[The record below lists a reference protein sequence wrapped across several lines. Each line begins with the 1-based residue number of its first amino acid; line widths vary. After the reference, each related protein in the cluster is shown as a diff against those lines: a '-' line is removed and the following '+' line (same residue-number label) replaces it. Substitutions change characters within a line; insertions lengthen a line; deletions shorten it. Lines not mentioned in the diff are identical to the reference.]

1 MEIGKRIK
9 ELRVSKNMTQE
20 DLAFK
25 LGVSTQAVS
34 RWETNITYPDITLLP
49 ILANIFDV
57 TVDYLL
63 DVDMMKKQQ
72 EIDDIHD
79 QDMKLF
85 NEGKIEERLKLIEG
99 AIKKYPNS
107 WSLKGT
113 LMNIYFTI
121 SYNLEDYN
129 NEYVDKTINLGNEIL
144 DKCTDDDTR
153 YLAIQELV
161 FCYRRKNELDNAK
174 KIVDKLLDMII
185 SKDFLYPDVVKG
197 VERIKATQRIF
208 ESLAEMFYGKLI
220 TTYGREEVGKRDIV
234 LLKGIKMFELVYEK
248 EDYGFYNE
256 RISDLYMRC
265 AKDQAKIKNAPKTI
279 KYLKLSLKY
288 LDEFIKIYNDKEVIK
303 HTSFLVD
310 RLEDDSSKWS
320 FSSEFNYYNEF
331 KNDLEIDI
339 FDFIRDD
346 EEFKELIK

>member
-161 FCYRRKNELDNAK
+161 FA
-174 KIVDKLLDMII
+174 I
-185 SKDFLYPDVVKG
+185 
-197 VERIKATQRIF
+197 
-208 ESLAEMFYGKLI
+208 
-220 TTYGREEVGKRDIV
+220 EE
-234 LLKGIKMFELVYEK
+234 KM
-248 EDYGFYNE
+248 N
-256 RISDLYMRC
+256 
-265 AKDQAKIKNAPKTI
+265 
-279 KYLKLSLKY
+279 
-288 LDEFIKIYNDKEVIK
+288 
-303 HTSFLVD
+303 
-310 RLEDDSSKWS
+310 
-320 FSSEFNYYNEF
+320 
-331 KNDLEIDI
+331 
-339 FDFIRDD
+339 
-346 EEFKELIK
+346 

>member
-113 LMNIYFTI
+113 
-121 SYNLEDYN
+121 
-129 NEYVDKTINLGNEIL
+129 
-144 DKCTDDDTR
+144 
-153 YLAIQELV
+153 
-161 FCYRRKNELDNAK
+161 
-174 KIVDKLLDMII
+174 
-185 SKDFLYPDVVKG
+185 
-197 VERIKATQRIF
+197 
-208 ESLAEMFYGKLI
+208 
-220 TTYGREEVGKRDIV
+220 
-234 LLKGIKMFELVYEK
+234 
-248 EDYGFYNE
+248 
-256 RISDLYMRC
+256 
-265 AKDQAKIKNAPKTI
+265 
-279 KYLKLSLKY
+279 
-288 LDEFIKIYNDKEVIK
+288 
-303 HTSFLVD
+303 
-310 RLEDDSSKWS
+310 
-320 FSSEFNYYNEF
+320 
-331 KNDLEIDI
+331 
-339 FDFIRDD
+339 
-346 EEFKELIK
+346 